1 MSNILLPRS
10 FAPHLTD
17 LLARGLDD
25 LASLIECGDLS
36 DEAYEAASETVAE
49 FEAMLCNGEWGVRM
63 IPAAN
68 GGKYSCWH
76 RNPHNNAVQRY
87 DTEEEATKAVSLGA
101 VDPTAVYEA
110 RRI

>member
-1 MSNILLPRS
+1 MDHILLPLS
-10 FAPHLTD
+10 FAPLI
-17 LLARGLDD
+17 DD
-25 LASLIECGDLS
+25 LMRLGSDDIASLVERGDLEQ
-36 DEAYEAASETVAE
+36 EAYDESEGTIAE
-49 FEAMLCNGEWGVRM
+49 FLAMTCQGEWGVRM